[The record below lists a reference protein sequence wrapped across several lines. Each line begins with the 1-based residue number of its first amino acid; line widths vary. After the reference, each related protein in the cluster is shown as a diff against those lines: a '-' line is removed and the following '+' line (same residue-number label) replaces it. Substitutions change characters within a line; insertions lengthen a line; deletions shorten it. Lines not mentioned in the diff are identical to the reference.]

1 MMAFLRGSVFNPGN
15 KRVRGEGLIA
25 SRSAVLDIEKGKV
38 PHEVCSLDP
47 TGRDSNWI
55 YSSVSINNYL
65 SNFGYKYK
73 FLLFFLGQI
82 PFQTLFN

>member
-1 MMAFLRGSVFNPGN
+1 MMAFLRGSMINPGN

-25 SRSAVLDIEKGKV
+25 SRSAVLDIEKGIV